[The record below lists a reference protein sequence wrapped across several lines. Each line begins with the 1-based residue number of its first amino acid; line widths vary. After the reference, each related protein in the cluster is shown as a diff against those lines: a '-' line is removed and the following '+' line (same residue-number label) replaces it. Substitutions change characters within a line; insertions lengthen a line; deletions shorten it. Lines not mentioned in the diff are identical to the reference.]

1 MQIYSKSQIKSQ
13 TNASSFLNRFW
24 FSLLYL
30 VEAKLDTLNFYTEF
44 WDFAPLIN
52 YGNLCKFI
60 PKITKI
66 ASSPSFLDR
75 FSFCLFC
82 LIGLGE
88 GFKTCTQNFEN
99 SLIMLIYANL
109 RRPRK
114 GPGGAIGFSF
124 LFISFLIIIIFFFFF
139 FFFFFFMSLP
149 GRQIYIFLTL
159 IFLFLV
165 PSRGIK
171 CLFFDQ

>member
-1 MQIYSKSQIKSQ
+1 MQIYSKSQIKSPKM
-13 TNASSFLNRFW
+13 LLLLH
-24 FSLLYL
+24 FSTDFDL
-30 VEAKLDTLNFYTEF
+30 VFFALFGRAKLGTLNFYTEF

-88 GFKTCTQNFEN
+88 GFQTCTQNFE
-99 SLIMLIYANL
+99 IH
-109 RRPRK
+109 
-114 GPGGAIGFSF
+114 
-124 LFISFLIIIIFFFFF
+124 
-139 FFFFFFMSLP
+139 
-149 GRQIYIFLTL
+149 
-159 IFLFLV
+159 
-165 PSRGIK
+165 
-171 CLFFDQ
+171 